1 MKKGIV
7 FVTVFALLLLI
18 LVGCGTTT
26 TTTTATTA
34 GTTAAGKAYKIAW
47 IGTSNTDE
55 SIKWMAK
62 NAQIK
67 ATELGMEMTVFDPNG
82 DVQKQTNMINDAIA
96 AKFDALLFIPI
107 DRQALIAA
115 AKKAKEAGL
124 VVVTF
129 GGDLAP
135 EGHQYREFFSGPND
149 LEAGQLAAKSIV
161 EKFPDGAKGVQ
172 IMGGP
177 GEDPQVKRETG
188 FAEGIKGTKI
198 ELLGSQACEGWN
210 PDNALKNMEDFITK
224 YGDDIKWVYSHW
236 DNGSTSIVKALEAA
250 GMKDVFIV
258 SVDGCR
264 EGFRLVNEGLI
275 AATIYQDMV
284 DQQNTAVQGAY
295 DILMGGKAKAS
306 EIFSPWQEIT
316 KAEATFDPG
325 W

>member
-26 TTTTATTA
+26 TTTATTA
-34 GTTAAGKAYKIAW
+34 ATTSAGKAYKIAW

-62 NAQIK
+62 NAQDK
-67 ATELGMEMTVFDPNG
+67 AKELGMEITIFDPNG

-96 AKFDALLFIPI
+96 AKYDALLFIPI

-115 AKKAKEAGL
+115 AKKATEAGL

-135 EGHQYREFFSGPND
+135 EGFAYRQFFSGPND
-149 LEAGQLAAKSIV
+149 LEAGQLAAAQIV
-161 EKFPDGAKGVQ
+161 KQFPNGAKGVQ

-250 GMKDVFIV
+250 GMKDVYIV

-275 AATIYQDMV
+275 AATIYQDMK
-284 DQQNTAVQGAY
+284 DQQYTAVQGAY
-295 DILMGGKAKAS
+295 DILKGGKPAAS
-306 EIFSPWQEIT
+306 EIFSPWKAIT
-316 KAEATFDPG
+316 KENANFDPG